1 MLQYE
6 FFNSH
11 FWSHLWTIATV
22 SFHLLDQLERGNRD
36 HKRRL
41 LATLFSTTNTD
52 SDSSILSFTVISM
65 ADLQCNWLFMPVYCK
80 IGTFHLIPML
90 CSRANTS
97 NRISFRCLVYFT
109 LKALTSINEG
119 KVFSYLIYITDL
131 IHHWLG
137 YYEFHFEGQIY
148 IYREKRFR
156 LPSFMAGG
164 LSFDNNV
171 QVK

>member
-52 SDSSILSFTVISM
+52 SDSSILSCTVISM

-80 IGTFHLIPML
+80 ICTFHLIPML

-137 YYEFHFEGQIY
+137 YYEFHLEGQIY

-164 LSFDNNV
+164 LSFDSNV